1 MENNSNNLN
10 TPVKSENKA
19 VKTYIPIKFSRRL
32 AGKTRTILYKTDL
45 LNKLKNL
52 KSKG

>member
-1 MENNSNNLN
+1 MLESGAAL
-10 TPVKSENKA
+10 SKA

-32 AGKTRTILYKTDL
+32 AGKTRTILYKTGL